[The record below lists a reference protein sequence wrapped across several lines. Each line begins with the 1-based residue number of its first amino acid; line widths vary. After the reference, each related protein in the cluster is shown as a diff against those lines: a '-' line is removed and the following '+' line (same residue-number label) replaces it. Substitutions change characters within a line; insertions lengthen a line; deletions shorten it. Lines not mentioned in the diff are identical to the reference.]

1 MGGRRIVLL
10 LSSLALLG
18 LGVAQAVADD
28 SPPPVVCVSAV
39 GPVGA
44 SGEGDATPAVAGD
57 CP

>member
-1 MGGRRIVLL
+1 VGGRKIVLL

-18 LGVAQAVADD
+18 LGVAQALADD

-39 GPVGA
+39 GPVDA
-44 SGEGDATPAVAGD
+44 SGHGDATPTVAGD